1 MSKRERGDV
10 EEELEAGKREKVQAE
25 PSIVSLSE
33 EVPVFHA
40 DGEDGEREEA
50 AGHEWEL
57 VPREEIPH
65 LRAEEGN
72 DDLSEPVTDAASD
85 EDAHDENSSE
95 IDHVN
100 SGDIDEDFVEDF
112 CQFQEEYECPYSSHS
127 HPYLFSFFRGPLQAP
142 TSQTFASTRSVR
154 IADLCPG
161 YCGKWETTGRVV
173 YKTPVLS
180 YDNRNGRGSY
190 FRFEIADEDGGEI
203 RVVCFNDVVDRFFDK
218 LVEGRRYVL
227 ANGRLKAPNELYN
240 HEQRKCEIVLQHSS
254 TIRGI
259 PDEAN
264 PGGGTNDGGDSR
276 TLTATNSGSVHGP
289 SQTLPSGDL
298 QKEDL
303 MKRVAEL
310 EKNLELAHRSLAVA
324 NRSLEAANKNLEVTN
339 KSLDLTCSQV
349 QDYKVKIAQLKAM
362 VT

>member
-65 LRAEEGN
+65 LRAEE
-72 DDLSEPVTDAASD
+72 
-85 EDAHDENSSE
+85 
-95 IDHVN
+95 
-100 SGDIDEDFVEDF
+100 
-112 CQFQEEYECPYSSHS
+112 
-127 HPYLFSFFRGPLQAP
+127 AP